1 MTLLHL
7 EQLCVLLVELQRV
20 SAVLLFLF
28 CVFSRSSVCL
38 TGKDKVHIRFVC
50 IF

>member
-1 MTLLHL
+1 MTRLHL
-7 EQLCVLLVELQRV
+7 EQLCVLLVKLQRI

-28 CVFSRSSVCL
+28 QVFYLSSICL